1 MKNNRIL
8 VDILDIYKNYDEV
21 AYNNK
26 LFEVGKEAQSRI
38 RDFQLS
44 NIKINRNKSC
54 VMDMDKE
61 MRPMSRGRS
70 SCGNRD
76 NQSLNSTTR
85 TNISNLNN
93 SQGLQHEVNV
103 LKFGDEPLDNDNEGE
118 SEGEGM
124 LIDNIMPIT
133 RKLSISELRRI
144 AQDESDKGNNDIIT
158 EEKPLKASVN
168 TTPFKDGNDKE
179 NTNGLQRKNKL
190 PPMLPPTKRK
200 GKLEP
205 LKEKNVKI
213 DNQNGDELD
222 DIFKGGD
229 SAFELSFSDT

>member
-85 TNISNLNN
+85 SNISNLNN
-93 SQGLQHEVNV
+93 TQGLQHEVNV
-103 LKFGDEPLDNDNEGE
+103 LKFGDDPLD
-118 SEGEGM
+118 
-124 LIDNIMPIT
+124 
-133 RKLSISELRRI
+133 
-144 AQDESDKGNNDIIT
+144 
-158 EEKPLKASVN
+158 
-168 TTPFKDGNDKE
+168 KE
-179 NTNGLQRKNKL
+179 
-190 PPMLPPTKRK
+190 
-200 GKLEP
+200 
-205 LKEKNVKI
+205 
-213 DNQNGDELD
+213 D
-222 DIFKGGD
+222 
-229 SAFELSFSDT
+229 

>member
-1 MKNNRIL
+1 VDERNVNIIQQLKITLDQNVDMLSFNSAIGIKLLEFIAKYKDFKNNRIL
-8 VDILDIYKNYDEV
+8 IDILDIYKNYDEV

-85 TNISNLNN
+85 SNIINLNN
-93 SQGLQHEVNV
+93 TQGLQHEVNV
-103 LKFGDEPLDNDNEGE
+103 LKFGDDPLD
-118 SEGEGM
+118 
-124 LIDNIMPIT
+124 
-133 RKLSISELRRI
+133 
-144 AQDESDKGNNDIIT
+144 
-158 EEKPLKASVN
+158 
-168 TTPFKDGNDKE
+168 KE
-179 NTNGLQRKNKL
+179 
-190 PPMLPPTKRK
+190 
-200 GKLEP
+200 
-205 LKEKNVKI
+205 
-213 DNQNGDELD
+213 D
-222 DIFKGGD
+222 
-229 SAFELSFSDT
+229 